1 MRNRRRRIST
11 GNDKTLSSQILG
23 LALFIMMLAFFIVLN
38 SISSFEE
45 ARIRPVLASV
55 GNTFASKQLESENVM
70 PSVTE
75 SDDESSREGDTL
87 EQMKALFNAHIP
99 GQKSAVN
106 KTRGEL
112 FIQVPFDAF
121 EAAVT
126 AIGRENGQSGDRQAP
141 DRGPAAKSSFLLPTL
156 VALIKGSEAGMPYR
170 MDMLLGVSVNPA
182 LMKND
187 EPQQFS
193 ALMKKM
199 AGIAQRLESA
209 GMPRKLL
216 SAGIQKGDNGM
227 VDIMFRPH
235 IPFNP
240 LGEDG
245 AHEQR
250 Q

>member
-1 MRNRRRRIST
+1 MRNRRRRTST

-38 SISSFEE
+38 AISSFEE
-45 ARIRPVLASV
+45 AKIRPVLASV

-75 SDDESSREGDTL
+75 SEDESSKEGSTL
-87 EQMKALFNAHIP
+87 EQMKALFSAHIP
-99 GQKSAVN
+99 GQKSAIN

-121 EAAVT
+121 EDAVM
-126 AIGRENGQSGDRQAP
+126 AIGRDNGQNGGGQNGGR
-141 DRGPAAKSSFLLPTL
+141 PAAKSFLLPTL
-156 VALIKGSEAGMPYR
+156 VALIKGSEAGVPYR
-170 MDMLLGVSVNPA
+170 MDMFLDMSVNPA
-182 LMKND
+182 RMKND

-193 ALMKKM
+193 ALMKRM

-209 GMPRKLL
+209 GMPPKLL
-216 SAGIQKGDNGM
+216 STGFQKGDNGM

-240 LGEDG
+240 VGEDST
-245 AHEQR
+245 HEQR